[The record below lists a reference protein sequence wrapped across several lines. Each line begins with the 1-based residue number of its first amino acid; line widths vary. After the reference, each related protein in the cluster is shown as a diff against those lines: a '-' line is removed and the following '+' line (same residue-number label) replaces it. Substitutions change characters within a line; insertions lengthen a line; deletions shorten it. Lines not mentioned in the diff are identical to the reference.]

1 MDLNRIA
8 TSMVGVYAKA
18 LYESTA
24 DDTDTILKN
33 FDVFSRVCDKK
44 VHRMLLSPHIY
55 FESIG
60 IIFDMMNESM
70 DVKFINFLKVLVYN
84 GRYRMFDSIKK
95 MYCLLCDRK
104 NNIQRCVVVSAVG
117 LADDQKTNLEN
128 ELAKKYN
135 KTIEAEYVLDS
146 SIMAGIVIK
155 TDENQIDMSVRNELD
170 QLYEYLRSAYYE
182 K

>member
-1 MDLNRIA
+1 MDLDRIA
-8 TSMVGVYAKA
+8 TSIVGVYAKA

-60 IIFDMMNESM
+60 IIFDMMKESM

-104 NNIQRCVVVSAVG
+104 NNMQRCVVVSAVG

-135 KTIEAEYVLDS
+135 KTPYHLVELITEVNADGSLRTREERMEVAE
-146 SIMAGIVIK
+146 
-155 TDENQIDMSVRNELD
+155 
-170 QLYEYLRSAYYE
+170 
-182 K
+182 